1 MADKRDYYEV
11 LGVAKGASEDEIK
24 KAYRQLAKKYH
35 PDLNPGDKTAEE
47 KFKEVNEAY
56 EVLSDPDK
64 KSRYDQFGHAGV
76 DPSYGGG
83 GFSGGFSGGFGD
95 FGDINDIFSSFFG
108 GSFGGGTSSRS
119 ANPNAPR
126 RGQDIN
132 VEATITFEQ
141 ACKGAK
147 IDIPITR
154 MEKCEDC
161 GGTGSAAGSSSQTC
175 PDCNGTGAVKVTQR
189 TPFGMISSQK
199 VCPKCAGKGKVI
211 TNPCP
216 KCHGQGR
223 TSVSKTITVNVIP
236 GIADGQTMNVRGQG
250 HHGLNGGPAGDLRV
264 AITVKPDPV
273 FEREGFDIHIEIP
286 VSFTQA
292 ALGDEI
298 IVPCID
304 GKVKYPIPEGTQ
316 PGTIFKLK
324 GKGVQKLNRPDR
336 GDQYVH
342 LTIEVPKNLNKRQKE
357 LLKEFEASTGEEN
370 YRKRK
375 SFWEKLKDLGDT
387 DFKDWKN
394 KFGK

>member
-1 MADKRDYYEV
+1 MADQRDYYEV
-11 LGVAKGASEDEIK
+11 LGVAKTASEDEIK

-83 GFSGGFSGGFGD
+83 GYGGGGFSGGFGD

-108 GSFGGGTSSRS
+108 GFSGASTRS

-126 RGQDIN
+126 KGQDIATN
-132 VEATITFEQ
+132 ITITFDQ
-141 ACKGAK
+141 ACNGAK
-147 IDIPITR
+147 VDIKLNR
-154 MEKCEDC
+154 MEK
-161 GGTGSAAGSSSQTC
+161 C
-175 PDCNGTGAVKVTQR
+175 PDCNGTGAANGSTAETCPDCHGSGAVKVTQR
-189 TPFGMISSQK
+189 TAFGMISSQK
-199 VCPKCAGKGKVI
+199 VCPKCGGKGKVI

-223 TSVSKTITVNVIP
+223 NSVAKTVTVDVP
-236 GIADGQTMNVRGQG
+236 AGIDDGQTLNVRGQG

-264 AITVKPDPV
+264 GITVKPDPV
-273 FEREGFDIHIEIP
+273 FEREGFDVHIDIP

-298 IVPCID
+298 VVPCID
-304 GKVKYPIPEGTQ
+304 GKVKYTIPEGTQ
-316 PGTIFKLK
+316 PGTVFRLR
-324 GKGVQKLNRPDR
+324 GKGIKKLNRPDR
-336 GDQYVH
+336 GDEYVH
-342 LTIEVPKNLNKRQKE
+342 LTVEVPKNLNKKQKD
-357 LLKEFEASTGEEN
+357 LLKEFEGSTNPDN
-370 YRKRK
+370 YKKRQ
-375 SFWEKLKDLGDT
+375 SFWQKLKDT
-387 DFKDWKN
+387 DIKDIFK
-394 KFGK
+394 